1 MRCIVKA
8 VTENAND
15 LRVLFEV
22 LEGVLHEFKLIF
34 IKDEDKKKKDE
45 KVKDDGHK
53 QCVGG
58 IKIFELDEHETLF
71 IFVKLDADKF
81 VEFSVKYP
89 TYEVGLD
96 LVQLHKFLKTIENKD
111 TIMTIYVDE
120 DDSQNIVFEM
130 ENKSKNS
137 SSKYSQK
144 VMDLDD
150 DNGKMPSQTSCDLV
164 VTMETNDFHKICR
177 EMNNFSEYMAITCT
191 SKKIIFRCDGDSC
204 SYVKCFN
211 NSEEDG
217 VDIYIPNEKNKNV
230 IVNALFELK
239 YLITFNKCVSLC
251 SKIQIYLRNGNFPMF
266 INYSVAS
273 LGQMI
278 IGLSPINEKTI
289 KRNVDYDE
297 AMEDNYNKKGK
308 VVYKET

>member
-1 MRCIVKA
+1 MSYIVKV
-8 VTENAND
+8 VTEHAND
-15 LRVLFEV
+15 LKILFEV
-22 LEGVLHEFKLIF
+22 LKEVLHEFKLIF
-34 IKDEDKKKKDE
+34 IKDEEKDE
-45 KVKDDGHK
+45 KAKDDNHK

-58 IKIFELDEHETLF
+58 IKIFELDEYKTLF
-71 IFVKLDADKF
+71 IFVKLDADQF
-81 VEFSVKYP
+81 VEFKVKYP

-96 LVQLHKFLKTIENKD
+96 LVQLHKYLKTIENKD
-111 TIMTIYVDE
+111 TIMTIYVDK
-120 DDSQNIVFEM
+120 DDSQNIVFET
-130 ENKSKNS
+130 ENKVKNS
-137 SSKYSQK
+137 SSKYAQK

-150 DNGKMPSQTSCDLV
+150 DTGKMPSQTSCDLV

-177 EMNNFSEYMAITCT
+177 EMSNFSDYMAITCT

-204 SYVKCFN
+204 SYTKSFSN
-211 NSEEDG
+211 DDEDG
-217 VDIYIPNEKNKNV
+217 INIFIPDEKNKNV

-251 SKIQIYLRNGNFPMF
+251 NKIQIYLRNGNFPMF

-278 IGLSPINEKTI
+278 IGLSPIDEKTI

-297 AMEDNYNKKGK
+297 AMEKNYDKNEK
-308 VVYKET
+308 VVFKET